1 MSPGKPRTIN
11 IFLTTGNPNGIKKLE
26 VSNRT
31 IRAYVIPR
39 ALISEAKNFVELT
52 QPALYLLFDKDES
65 KAYIGESEN
74 FYERVKNHDQSKE
87 FWETAVAFIAKDKSL
102 EKGDIKYLE
111 SLAVEESK
119 LANRMETENKTIPPR
134 NNLHEFKIPTINEFF
149 DDVKLLT
156 STLGHPLFDKVQT
169 KDLIDED
176 IWYCHAKNT
185 DAKGI
190 YNEQGFTVLAGSII
204 NAVPTPGFMK
214 NFPKE
219 SYDREIKILITAKKI
234 SEQSYRLMADQTF
247 GSVSRAAGFCTGR
260 ASNGWLEWKNSVGKT
275 MDEIMRKNN
284 A

>member
-1 MSPGKPRTIN
+1 MAPNNPRTIT

-31 IRAYVIPR
+31 IRAYVMPR
-39 ALISEAKNFVELT
+39 ALVPDAKKFVELT
-52 QPALYLLFDKDES
+52 QPALYLLFDKDNL

-119 LANRMETENKTIPPR
+119 IANRMEIENKTIPPR
-134 NNLHEFKIPTINEFF
+134 NNLHEFKIPTVNEFF
-149 DDVKLLT
+149 EDVKLLT

-169 KDLIDED
+169 DSIKEDDL
-176 IWYCHAKNT
+176 WYCHAKNT
-185 DAKGI
+185 EAKGI
-190 YNEQGFTVLAGSII
+190 YTEQGFTVLAGSII
-204 NAVPTPGFMK
+204 NAIPTPGFAK

-219 SYDREIKILITAKKI
+219 AADRETMVFTKAKRI
-234 SEQSYRLMADQTF
+234 SNETYMTTVDLTF
-247 GSVSRAAGFCTGR
+247 GSVSRASDFCTGR
-260 ASNGWLEWKNSVGKT
+260 ASNGWLEWKNSSGKT
-275 MDEIMRKNN
+275 MDEIMRKSNG
-284 A
+284 

>member
-1 MSPGKPRTIN
+1 MNSDIPRTIT

-31 IRAYVIPR
+31 IRAYVMPR
-39 ALISEAKNFVELT
+39 ALISDAKKFRELT
-52 QPALYLLFDKDES
+52 QPALYLLFDKDDT

-74 FYERVKNHDQSKE
+74 FYERVKNHDQSKD

-102 EKGDIKYLE
+102 EKGDIKFLE
-111 SLAVEESK
+111 SLAVEQSK

-134 NNLHEFKIPTINEFF
+134 NNLHEFKIPTVNEFF
-149 DDVKLLT
+149 EDVKLLT
-156 STLGHPLFDKVQT
+156 STLGYPLFDKVQT
-169 KDLIDED
+169 ASISNDDL
-176 IWYCHAKNT
+176 WYCHAKNT

-204 NAVPTPGFMK
+204 NALTTPGFVK

-219 SYDREIKILITAKKI
+219 VSDREAKILNSAKRI
-234 SEQSYRLMADQTF
+234 SDVSYQLMVDLTF
-247 GSVSRAAGFCTGR
+247 GSVSRAGGFCTGR
-260 ASNGWLEWKNSVGKT
+260 ASNGWLDWRDSSGRT
-275 MDEIMRKNN
+275 MDELVRKNN

>member
-134 NNLHEFKIPTINEFF
+134 NNLHEFKIPTVNEFF
-149 DDVKLLT
+149 GDVKLLT
-156 STLGHPLFDKVQT
+156 STLGHPLFDRVET
-169 KDLIDED
+169 ESISTEDL
-176 IWYCHAKNT
+176 WYCRAKNT

-204 NAVPTPGFMK
+204 NAIPTPGFAK

-219 SYDREIKILITAKKI
+219 ASEREAKLFVSAKR
-234 SEQSYRLMADQTF
+234 SSDVNYKLLVDLTF
-247 GSVSRAAGFCTGR
+247 GSVSRAGGFCTGR
-260 ASNGWLEWKNSVGKT
+260 ASNGWLDWRNSAGKT
-275 MDEIMRKNN
+275 MDEIMRINN
-284 A
+284 D